1 MANKSLFMVLSVVVV
16 AVMIGVA
23 NAQTATSVI
32 CKVKVTELAE
42 CLPAISGA
50 APKDPTKA
58 CCTVLCNADL
68 KCMCKLKPQLAK
80 FGLSPEKAMKLPGKC
95 GLKVPRQC

>member
-1 MANKSLFMVLSVVVV
+1 MSKTLFMVLSVL
-16 AVMIGVA
+16 VMIVVA
-23 NAQTATSVI
+23 NAQTTSSVI

-58 CCTVLCNADL
+58 CCDVLCKADL